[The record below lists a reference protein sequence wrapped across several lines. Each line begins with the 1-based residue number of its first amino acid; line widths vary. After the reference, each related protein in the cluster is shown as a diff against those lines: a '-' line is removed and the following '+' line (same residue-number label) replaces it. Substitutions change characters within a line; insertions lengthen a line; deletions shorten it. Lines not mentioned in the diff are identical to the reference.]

1 MTKGGKIAIAIGG
14 LAVLGVGGYFLYKRF
29 GKKKPTTPYFQ
40 DADMGGG
47 MGGNTGG
54 GNTSSGNTGGGNT
67 KPTNNEQNK
76 INIDNLGSIKYMQ
89 DLTSP
94 TKPVGNDNSNVG
106 CGGGYSGIGFP
117 LKKGSCG
124 YRVKRLQKYL
134 GITAD
139 GKYGKNTA
147 SAVMSKQNMI
157 VTNPIGY
164 SAGYGKV
171 GEADYR
177 ALPI

>member
-1 MTKGGKIAIAIGG
+1 MTTNKALLIGG
-14 LAVLGVGGYFLYKRF
+14 GITIIGVVGFIVFKKI
-29 GKKKPTTPYFQ
+29 KKKRELAQ
-40 DADMGGG
+40 MMSGG

-54 GNTSSGNTGGGNT
+54 GNTGGGNT

-76 INIDNLGSIKYMQ
+76 INIDNAGSITYMQ

-94 TKPVGNDNSNVG
+94 TKPVGNDNANVG